1 MPHRV
6 LAALL
11 VTSALALAGCA
22 APSVGAGD
30 ELGGDEPASH
40 PVAGM
45 CAADHPDC
53 DDTVVGD
60 EDDFDSDAARKT
72 ASALLGVAE
81 GDLDADVRVARR
93 GDEHFML
100 TEDYV
105 LGRITVELEAD
116 ADGTF
121 LVVAATVELP
131 EGPETFRS

>member
-1 MPHRV
+1 MPHRM

-22 APSVGAGD
+22 APSAGAGD

-45 CAADHPDC
+45 CAADQPDC
-53 DDTVVGD
+53 DDMIVDD
-60 EDDFDSDAARKT
+60 EGDFDSDAARD
-72 ASALLGVAE
+72 AAAALLGAAE
-81 GDLDADVRVARR
+81 HDLDADVRVSRR

-105 LGRITVELEAD
+105 LGRITVELD
-116 ADGTF
+116 ADTDGVF
-121 LVVAATVELP
+121 RVVAATVELP
-131 EGPETFRS
+131 EGPATFRG